1 VVINLGTNDFSSAVD
16 PTAAEFANG
25 YVAFLRHVRAGYPN
39 AHILC
44 TCGPMLGAG
53 ELKKVTDGIAT
64 AIAALGDPRIQSFDL
79 PIQSGT
85 LGCAGHPTVATHQ
98 KMADVLTAQLKKT
111 LGW

>member
-1 VVINLGTNDFSSAVD
+1 
-16 PTAAEFANG
+16 
-25 YVAFLRHVRAGYPN
+25 
-39 AHILC
+39 
-44 TCGPMLGAG
+44 MLGAG

-98 KMADVLTAQLKKT
+98 KLADVLTAQLKKT